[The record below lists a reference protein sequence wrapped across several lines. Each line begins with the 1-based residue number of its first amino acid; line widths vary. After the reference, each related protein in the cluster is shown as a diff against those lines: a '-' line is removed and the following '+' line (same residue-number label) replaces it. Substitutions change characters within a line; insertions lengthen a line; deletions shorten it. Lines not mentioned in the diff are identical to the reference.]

1 MNLLPI
7 LIGACLILAL
17 GCGGR
22 GTVKATT
29 TPETSY
35 EFRRLC
41 LTLGAPDGRISR
53 EAFLAHSKDKD
64 AAAQLFDA
72 CDVNKDYYVTEEEVH
87 RANYLESLRGQV
99 IRLTTP

>member
-7 LIGACLILAL
+7 LLGAVLILNL
-17 GCGGR
+17 GCGGQ

-29 TPETSY
+29 TPGTSY

-41 LTLGAPDGRISR
+41 LTLGAPDSRISR
-53 EAFLAHSKDKD
+53 EAFLAQANDKA
-64 AAAQLFDA
+64 AAAQVFDA
-72 CDVNKDYYVTEEEVH
+72 CDVNRDLFITEEEAN
-87 RANYLESLRGQV
+87 RANYLESLKGQV